1 MVHGKLTPCIMS
13 NPDPPFSPSSVFYE
27 EQLFVL
33 AIFTVL
39 AVLAERRAAGKK
51 LTAERQSQ
59 SHHQRS
65 LSRAEDAAE
74 DGHGSTGSGAAAT
87 GWRGDNGGGG
97 AAALARQYLIVYGIV
112 MCAWFI
118 SPSPVRQEN

>member
-59 SHHQRS
+59 SHQRS